1 VPAMKP
7 VPVIRPTVFA
17 EPVAEL
23 PEPKPAPASELT
35 AAVVQQ
41 TLPPPSFSLA
51 SREGHPSSVASRMKP
66 RTSRPKVAVPESA
79 PQFHLPG
86 PSIPPQLE
94 SVSEAGLTAAA
105 IGKMAFRS
113 PKKPAAAPGKGA
125 ASSVKGWLVSLSVMT
140 VMLAVGGG
148 VIYWAIPA
156 QTLASVRGPAAKT
169 EPATAAPDQA
179 IPETPQ
185 TPTNSLSKQIE
196 VTGFRFV
203 TPANKKPEIH
213 YLVVNHSALALNDV
227 TVFVTLHAG
236 NAKPGQPPLSRFSFR
251 APNVPAFE
259 SKEMS
264 STIEKIS
271 QAMAL
276 PDWQDVKVEVTIGQ

>member
-1 VPAMKP
+1 MKP
-7 VPVIRPTVFA
+7 VPTRPAVFQ
-17 EPVAEL
+17 EPVAQL
-23 PEPKPAPASELT
+23 SDKTAPASELT
-35 AAVVQQ
+35 ATVVQQ
-41 TLPPPSFSLA
+41 TLPQPSFSLA

-66 RTSRPKVAVPESA
+66 RTSRPKVVTSESA

-105 IGKMAFRS
+105 IGKMSFRS
-113 PKKPAAAPGKGA
+113 PKKGSAPGAKGG

-140 VMLAVGGG
+140 LMLAVGGG
-148 VIYWAIPA
+148 VIYWAIPS
-156 QTLASVRGPAAKT
+156 QTLASVKSSASKA
-169 EPATAAPDQA
+169 E
-179 IPETPQ
+179 PETPAPDKAVPETPA

-227 TVFVTLHAG
+227 TIFVTLHSG

-251 APNVPAFE
+251 APNVPPFE

-264 STIEKIS
+264 STIEKVT
-271 QAMAL
+271 QPMAL
-276 PDWQDVKVEVTIGQ
+276 PEWQDVKVDVAIGQ

>member
-1 VPAMKP
+1 MANYPKKLMD
-7 VPVIRPTVFA
+7 PTEAALSAIQEALNVRDD
-17 EPVAEL
+17 EERQ
-23 PEPKPAPASELT
+23 PAPPDDHE
-35 AAVVQQ
+35 
-41 TLPPPSFSLA
+41 
-51 SREGHPSSVASRMKP
+51 
-66 RTSRPKVAVPESA
+66 
-79 PQFHLPG
+79 
-86 PSIPPQLE
+86 IPL
-94 SVSEAGLTAAA
+94 
-105 IGKMAFRS
+105 
-113 PKKPAAAPGKGA
+113 
-125 ASSVKGWLVSLSVMT
+125 ASSVDAL
-140 VMLAVGGG
+140 
-148 VIYWAIPA
+148 P
-156 QTLASVRGPAAKT
+156 QT
-169 EPATAAPDQA
+169 EPATPAPDQA

-271 QAMAL
+271 QPMAL
-276 PDWQDVKVEVTIGQ
+276 PEWQDVKVDVTIGQ